1 MRPRNVIRKWAV
13 GLSGLVAGLVLSGCP
28 GLLGG
33 GSAGGGCGLR
43 AQAVRVDSLFLEGIR
58 WQLAERPQE
67 ALSAYEAVLSQR
79 PDHAAACYAI
89 ASLKAGQQKWSEAIV
104 YGEKAARLEPDNLWY
119 KVLLAQVYR
128 LTMQLPKAVETLGQ
142 LRKMDSSNLDFA
154 YQQSDLYLAQGDM
167 ASALRVY
174 DELERMFE
182 PCDEWSMQKYK
193 LLMSQGRTAEA
204 RAEIEKIS
212 AYVPG
217 EPKYYEILAQMS
229 SKAGDYAAAYRY
241 YQKILALK
249 PDDAYTYASLA
260 DYYRKTGEEEKA
272 LTALTR
278 AISLQGLDDDT
289 RLALVST
296 FFNDRQGYEPTPREM
311 GLYAGLLDTLLQ
323 MYPENA
329 RLHFIKGLYDWQ
341 QDRPETA
348 LTYLEQSL
356 RLDPKAYNTY
366 AVFLYVSQAV
376 QDWSKIIDYA
386 GEALRLFP
394 ESTIFYV
401 YLTLAYYNTDDC
413 TNSIAYGEQ
422 ALKRLPYVAGPDH
435 DQWGQLLYGC
445 VGECYFKNGRY
456 TDYMRVM
463 DEAMRTFPDD
473 AFLKN
478 NYAYQ
483 LSLMNTR
490 LDEAARMAQQACRQE
505 PGYYS
510 FWDTYAWTLFR
521 TGDYAAAYAAIRN
534 ALRKGGGREAVVWEH
549 AGDILYHL
557 RKTDKAVEAWRKALN
572 LSGREDDTIL
582 LKRKIE
588 QRQWIERPL

>member
-1 MRPRNVIRKWAV
+1 MRRKSVIRKLLTGLVCMAV
-13 GLSGLVAGLVLSGCP
+13 WGGLSGFP
-28 GLLGG
+28 GGMDG
-33 GSAGGGCGLR
+33 ACLR
-43 AQAVRVDSLFLEGIR
+43 AQAVRADSLFLEGIR
-58 WQLAERPQE
+58 WQLAERPQM
-67 ALSAYEAVLSQR
+67 ALDAYAAALAERS
-79 PDHAAACYAI
+79 DHAAACYAI
-89 ASLKAGQQKWSEAIV
+89 ASIKAGQQKWSEAIV
-104 YGEKAARLEPDNLWY
+104 YGEKAALLEPDNLWY

-128 LTMQLPKAVETLGQ
+128 LTMQFPKAVEVLGQ

-154 YQQSDLYLAQGDM
+154 YQQSDLYLAQGDVS
-167 ASALRVY
+167 SAVRVY

-193 LLMSQGRTAEA
+193 LLMSRGLLAEA

-229 SKAGDYAAAYRY
+229 SKAGDYATAYRY

-272 LTALTR
+272 LAALTR
-278 AISLQGLDDDT
+278 AVSLPGLDDDT
-289 RLALVST
+289 RLTLVST
-296 FFNDRQGYEPTPREM
+296 FFSDRQDYEPTRREM

-323 MYPENA
+323 MYPSNA
-329 RLHFIKGLYDWQ
+329 RLYFVKGLYDWQ
-341 QDRPETA
+341 QGHGETA
-348 LTYLEQSL
+348 LTYLEKSL
-356 RLDPKAYNTY
+356 QLDPKAYNTY
-366 AVFLYVSQAV
+366 TVLLYVLQAG
-376 QDWSKIIDYA
+376 QDWSKIAYYA
-386 GEALRLFP
+386 GAALRLFP
-394 ESTIFYV
+394 ESTVFYV
-401 YLTLAYYNTDDC
+401 YLTLAYYNADDC
-413 TNSIAYGEQ
+413 TNSLAYGEQ

-445 VGECYFKNGRY
+445 IGECYFRNGRY
-456 TDYMRVM
+456 ADYMRVM

-483 LSLMNTR
+483 LSLMNAR
-490 LDEAARMAQQACRQE
+490 LDEAVRMAQQACRQA

-510 FWDTYAWTLFR
+510 FWDTYAWALFR

-534 ALRKGGGREAVVWEH
+534 ALRKGGSREAVVWEH

-557 RKTDKAVEAWRKALN
+557 RKTDKAVEAWRKALE
-572 LSGREDDTIL
+572 LSAPEADTAL
-582 LKRKIE
+582 LKNKIE
-588 QRQWIERPL
+588 KKQWIEKPL